1 MPCQSK
7 SRYHHHR
14 IKTPTQPEMRA
25 HTSGNTEP
33 SRGLPIPSRTRKVG
47 MVLSR
52 TALKKSS
59 LDTMGEFVVGK
70 TSCRRVEP
78 LENALDNVE
87 RLFDTVRIMEA

>member
-7 SRYHHHR
+7 CHYHHYH
-14 IKTPTQPEMRA
+14 IGTPTQPDMRA

-33 SRGLPIPSRTRKVG
+33 SRGLPTPSRTRNVG
-47 MVLSR
+47 IGLSR

-59 LDTMGEFVVGK
+59 LDTMGELVVGK
-70 TSCRRVEP
+70 TSCRRVEL